1 MAKEKEVILKV
12 KVEGADGSVKEVT
25 KVAKSLD
32 DYREAV
38 RQAEEE
44 MNKADFGSDAFKKAS
59 QTLKDYKGELEN
71 AEQSQMSF
79 TERLAEAPGLVGTV
93 GKSIQGLGSAFKA
106 LAANPLLAALT
117 LIIGALT
124 AVFKAFTSTKEGA
137 ETLQRITAGLGA
149 AFDVLRDLIVKV
161 SKPLLKLF
169 TDPKQALID
178 FGNLIKDQIVNRI
191 VGILELIPNLAKAL
205 GQVFSGDFSGA
216 AKTAG
221 DAVLKVTTGV
231 EDATTK
237 IAAAYGELS
246 EAAREAA
253 REAQE
258 AARLT
263 GVLQDIADKERDLK
277 VARAEQNK
285 ELEKTKLQ
293 VEDTNLSLEDRI
305 AALDKITAAEND
317 QLEQELQLERQ
328 RLAALEALAAL
339 SDSDAETLDQ
349 LAEQRIRLAQLEQ
362 ESFAKQTSVA
372 TKRISLINQEKAERE
387 AAAAAYQKI
396 EDDIQK
402 RREENILASIEDER
416 ERSLKTLE
424 FQRAAD
430 LKAINELE
438 ATEDQKARLRLEA
451 EEKYQREVA
460 AVEER
465 ELERKKDL
473 QERIDAIIGDARKT
487 ELEKAIEAEA
497 EKYDALI
504 KEAEGNTEQILALE
518 RAKQDAITKIE
529 LDAARD
535 RADKL
540 AALELE
546 IAQATASTA
555 EEQRALE
562 IQATEK
568 YYDDLIAKAIENNLS
583 TVDLVIAKNNAVAEK
598 NAQFRQEDL
607 DAQAAAYEAEA
618 AITQAKLGLALQAA
632 NLLSQ
637 LAGENKKLQ
646 IAAIAIEKA
655 ASIGQILV
663 STGIANAK
671 AVAASP
677 LTFGQPWVA
686 INSISAGLAIASTIA
701 AGAQAIAEINKAD
714 TDTDTPAEKT
724 APAVPSSKFKKG
736 GLLGGR
742 LHKEGGVTSPFGE
755 LEGGEFVVNRA
766 STASFLPMLEK
777 INSLGQGQTVDRGNI
792 SSQQE
797 INNMGGAQPIIK
809 TYVVASDMTTEQEKQ
824 RKLKMLAAL

>member
-12 KVEGADGSVKEVT
+12 KVEGADGSVKEVD
-25 KVAKSLD
+25 KVAKSLA
-32 DYREAV
+32 DYKEAV

-44 MNKADFGSDAFKKAS
+44 MNKADFGSEAFEKASKKAEEYS
-59 QTLKDYKGELEN
+59 KELN
-71 AEQSQMSF
+71 GLEQSQMSLL
-79 TERLAEAPGLVGTV
+79 EKMESAPGIIGTV
-93 GKSIQGLGSAFKA
+93 GQSIRGVGTAMKA

-117 LIIGALT
+117 LLIGALT
-124 AVFKAFTSTKEGA
+124 VVFKAFTSTKEGA

-161 SKPLLKLF
+161 SKPLLKVF

-178 FGNLIKDQIVNRI
+178 FGNLIKDQIVNRV
-191 VGILELIPNLAKAL
+191 VGLLELIPNLAKSL

-221 DAVLKVTTGV
+221 DAILKVTTGV
-231 EDATTK
+231 EDGTTK

-246 EAAREAA
+246 AAAQEAA

-263 GVLQDIADKERDLK
+263 GVLQDVADAERDLK

-293 VEDTNLSLEDRI
+293 VEDTNLSLGDRI
-305 AALDKITAAEND
+305 AALDKITAAENA
-317 QLEQELQLERQ
+317 QLEAELLLERQ

-339 SDSDAETLDQ
+339 SDSNAETLDQ

-362 ESFAKQTSVA
+362 ESFAKQASVA

-396 EDDIQK
+396 EDDILKK
-402 RREENILASIEDER
+402 RQENILTSIEDER
-416 ERSLKTLE
+416 ERGLKALE
-424 FQRAAD
+424 FQRQAE
-430 LKAINELE
+430 LKSINELE
-438 ATEDQKARLRLEA
+438 ATQKQKVQLRKEY
-451 EEKYQREVA
+451 EEKYQNEVKA
-460 AVEER
+460 IEDK
-465 ELERKKDL
+465 ELERKADL
-473 QERIDAIIGDARKT
+473 QKRIDDLIGEARQT
-487 ELEKAIEAEA
+487 ELEKAVEAEA

-518 RAKQDAITKIE
+518 RAKQDAITQIE

-546 IAQATASTA
+546 IAQAIASTA
-555 EEQRALE
+555 EQQRALE

-568 YYDDLIAKAIENNLS
+568 YYDELIAKAIENNLS

-618 AITQAKLGLALQAA
+618 SITMAKLGLALQVAD
-632 NLLSQ
+632 LLSQ
-637 LAGENKKLQ
+637 VAGENKKLQ

-655 ASIGQILV
+655 AAIGQILV

-677 LTFGQPWVA
+677 LTLGQPWVT
-686 INSISAGLAIASTIA
+686 INSISAGLSIASTIA
-701 AGAQAIAEINKAD
+701 AGAKAIAEINKAD
-714 TDTDTPAEKT
+714 TDTDAPGKPA
-724 APAVPSSKFKKG
+724 APTGSKFKKG

-742 LHKEGGVTSPFGE
+742 LHKEGGVMSPFGE

-766 STASFLPMLEK
+766 STANFLPMLES
-777 INSLGQGQTVDRGNI
+777 INAMGQGSEAPRGNI

-797 INNMGGAQPIIK
+797 INNLQQGSQPIIK

>member
-246 EAAREAA
+246 EAAKEAA

-518 RAKQDAITKIE
+518 RAKQDAITQIE
-529 LDAARD
+529 LDAARQRATDLRDLQLEIAEAIAGDEEERKAAQREKELQATRDYYDQLIAEAEKFNLDTTELNQAKND
-535 RADKL
+535 RLREQEEEYQEEDLEGKREYWGQVAMAL
-540 AALELE
+540 AQGTVQVLSDLASALNDYAGENTE
-546 IAQATASTA
+546 RQKQAFKVQKAASIAQAT
-555 EEQRALE
+555 
-562 IQATEK
+562 IATYES
-568 YYDDLIAKAIENNLS
+568 ATKAYNSLAAIPFVGPVLGG
-583 TVDLVIAKNNAVAEK
+583 I
-598 NAQFRQEDL
+598 
-607 DAQAAAYEAEA
+607 AAA
-618 AITQAKLGLALQAA
+618 
-632 NLLSQ
+632 
-637 LAGENKKLQ
+637 
-646 IAAIAIEKA
+646 AAIAA
-655 ASIGQILV
+655 
-663 STGIANAK
+663 GIAKINVIK
-671 AVAASP
+671 NQKFEPAS
-677 LTFGQPWVA
+677 
-686 INSISAGLAIASTIA
+686 S
-701 AGAQAIAEINKAD
+701 D
-714 TDTDTPAEKT
+714 TKE
-724 APAVPSSKFKKG
+724 APAVPSSKFRKG

-797 INNMGGAQPIIK
+797 INNMGGGQPIIK